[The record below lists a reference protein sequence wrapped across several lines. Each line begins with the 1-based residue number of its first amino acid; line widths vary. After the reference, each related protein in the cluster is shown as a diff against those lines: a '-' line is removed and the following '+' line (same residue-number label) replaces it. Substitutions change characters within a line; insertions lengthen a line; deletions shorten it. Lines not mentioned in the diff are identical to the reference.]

1 MPLNAFKDA
10 VAIIT
15 GGASG
20 IGRCLAEQLAAAG
33 ARVVIADI
41 DFEKAQEVASS
52 LRSAGKQIEAVALDV
67 SRAADVE
74 STVNAIVE
82 QHGRFDYMFNNAA
95 VAVAGEFRDLLPE
108 HFRRMLDVN
117 VMGVVHGSMAAY
129 RVMLRQRAG
138 HIVNVSSMTGLLP
151 TPMLSAYST
160 SKHAIV
166 GLSTALR
173 IEAKRLGI
181 NVSVACP
188 GLVDTSIHE
197 RTEYL
202 SARKADYL
210 AQLPRK
216 FMVTP
221 DAAARAILRGVVRN
235 EAIIV
240 HPWYVKIGWWLHR
253 LSPALVGSLMQHS
266 VTRFRKVRTEK

>member
-1 MPLNAFKDA
+1 MPANSFTDA
-10 VAIIT
+10 VAVVT

-20 IGRCLAEQLAAAG
+20 IGRCLAEQLSATG

-41 DFEKAQEVASS
+41 DFERAQQVASS
-52 LRSAGKQIEAVALDV
+52 LGSAGKRVACVALDV
-67 SRAADVE
+67 SRATDVE
-74 STVNAIVE
+74 QAVNDVAAR
-82 QHGRFDYMFNNAA
+82 HRRLDYMFNNAA
-95 VAVAGEFRDLLPE
+95 MAVAGEFRDLSPE

-117 VMGVVHGSMAAY
+117 VMGVVHGSMSAY
-129 RVMLRQRAG
+129 RVMLRQHAG

-173 IEAKRLGI
+173 IEAKWLGVK
-181 NVSVACP
+181 VSVACP
-188 GLVDTSIHE
+188 GLVDTTIHE

-202 SARKADYL
+202 SARKEDFL

-216 FMVTP
+216 LMVTP

-235 EAIIV
+235 EAIII

-253 LSPALVGSLMQHS
+253 LSPALMSSLMQRS
-266 VTRFRKVRTEK
+266 VTQFRKVRLEE

>member
-1 MPLNAFKDA
+1 MPTDAFKDA
-10 VAIIT
+10 VAIVT

-20 IGRCLAEQLAAAG
+20 IGRCLAEQLTAAG

-41 DFEKAQEVASS
+41 DFEKAQQAASS
-52 LRSAGKQIEAVALDV
+52 LSSAGKRIGAVALDV
-67 SRAADVE
+67 SQSSDVE
-74 STVNAIVE
+74 QTVNDVAAR
-82 QHGRFDYMFNNAA
+82 HGRLDYMFNNAA
-95 VAVAGEFRDLLPE
+95 VAVAGEFRDLSPE
-108 HFRRMLDVN
+108 HFRRVLDVN
-117 VMGVVHGSMAAY
+117 VMGVVHGSLAAY

-173 IEAKRLGI
+173 IEAKWLGV

-202 SARKADYL
+202 SALKEDFL

-216 FMVTP
+216 LMVTP
-221 DAAARAILRGVVRN
+221 DAAARAILRGVARN

-253 LSPALVGSLMQHS
+253 LSPALMSSLMQRS
-266 VTRFRKVRTEK
+266 VTRFRKVRLEK

>member
-1 MPLNAFKDA
+1 MPTNAFKDA
-10 VAIIT
+10 VAIVT

-41 DFEKAQEVASS
+41 DFEKAQQAASS
-52 LRSAGKQIEAVALDV
+52 LSSAGRRIEAAALDV

-74 STVNAIVE
+74 SIVNAIVE
-82 QHGRFDYMFNNAA
+82 RHGRLDYMFNNAA
-95 VAVAGEFRDLLPE
+95 VAVAGEFRDLSPE

-173 IEAKRLGI
+173 IEAKWLGV

-202 SARKADYL
+202 SARKEDFL

-216 FMVTP
+216 LMVIP
-221 DAAARAILRGVVRN
+221 DAAARAILRGVARN
-235 EAIIV
+235 DAIIV

-253 LSPALVGSLMQHS
+253 LSPALMSSLMQRS
-266 VTRFRKVRTEK
+266 VTRFRKVRLEK

>member
-1 MPLNAFKDA
+1 MRTHTFKDA

-15 GGASG
+15 GGAWG
-20 IGRCLAEQLAAAG
+20 IGRALAEQLAAAG

-41 DFEKAQEVASS
+41 AFETAQQVASS
-52 LRSAGKQIEAVALDV
+52 LRHIGQRVEAVVLDV

-74 STVNAIVE
+74 RTVNDVAE
-82 QHGRFDYMFNNAA
+82 RHGRLDYMFNNAA
-95 VAVAGEFRDLLPE
+95 VAVAGEFRDLSPE
-108 HFRRMLDVN
+108 HFRRVLDVN
-117 VMGVVHGSMAAY
+117 VMGVVHGAMAAY
-129 RVMLRQRAG
+129 RIMLRQRAG
-138 HIVNVSSMTGLLP
+138 HIINVSSITGLLP
-151 TPMLSAYST
+151 TPMLSPYSA

-173 IEAKRLGI
+173 IEAKGLGV

-188 GLVDTSIHE
+188 GLVDTTIHE

-216 FMVTP
+216 LMMTP
-221 DAAARAILRGVVRN
+221 AAAAKGILRGVIRN
-235 EAIIV
+235 DAIIV
-240 HPWYVKIGWWLHR
+240 HPWNARIGWWLCR
-253 LSPALVGSLMQHS
+253 FSPALLSRLMQHS
-266 VTRFRKVRTEK
+266 VTQFRKVRLEK